1 MQIMSRIAY
10 FDCFSGASGDMLL
23 GSLLDAEL
31 ELDFLQQQIAKLG
44 LSEVQLLSQKATCS
58 AISAKQFTVQH
69 QAQHQQRNL
78 DAITEL
84 INAANLPET
93 VVQNACKIFSRLAEA
108 EARVHGI
115 DIQKVHFHEVGAVD
129 SIIDIVGFCIAL
141 HKLDIQTLYCS
152 PLALGSGTITC
163 QHGQLPAPAPATVEL
178 LKNIPVITGQNAPG
192 ELTTPTAAAILS
204 TLAKS
209 FGPMPG
215 MVIRSLGYGA
225 GTRPGRKVPNMV
237 RVLIGS
243 DLAASDQEADVVA
256 VLETQIDDMTGQQ
269 LAHLCQILL
278 ADGALDVVQIPIY
291 MKKGRPGVL
300 LQTLART
307 EDIGKLENILF
318 EHSSTFGIRSK
329 LLSRSKLERRWITVK
344 TQWGPVKVK
353 LGYRSGKLIR
363 IAPEYEDCRAA
374 ATKGDV
380 TLMDLIDQ
388 AKHLA
393 ANQLEKGT

>member
-1 MQIMSRIAY
+1 
-10 FDCFSGASGDMLL
+10 
-23 GSLLDAEL
+23 
-31 ELDFLQQQIAKLG
+31 
-44 LSEVQLLSQKATCS
+44 
-58 AISAKQFTVQH
+58 
-69 QAQHQQRNL
+69 
-78 DAITEL
+78 
-84 INAANLPET
+84 
-93 VVQNACKIFSRLAEA
+93 
-108 EARVHGI
+108 
-115 DIQKVHFHEVGAVD
+115 
-129 SIIDIVGFCIAL
+129 
-141 HKLDIQTLYCS
+141 
-152 PLALGSGTITC
+152 
-163 QHGQLPAPAPATVEL
+163 
-178 LKNIPVITGQNAPG
+178 
-192 ELTTPTAAAILS
+192 
-204 TLAKS
+204 
-209 FGPMPG
+209 
-215 MVIRSLGYGA
+215 
-225 GTRPGRKVPNMV
+225 MV

-243 DLAASDQEADVVA
+243 DLAASNQEADVVA

-307 EDIGKLENILF
+307 EDTGKLENILF

-374 ATKGDV
+374 ATKGGV